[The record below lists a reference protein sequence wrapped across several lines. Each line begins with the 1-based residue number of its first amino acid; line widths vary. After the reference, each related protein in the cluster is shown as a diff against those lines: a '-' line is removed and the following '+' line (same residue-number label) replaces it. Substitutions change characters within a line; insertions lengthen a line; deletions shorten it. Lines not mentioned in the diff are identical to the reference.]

1 MRVNFLICAFITF
14 FYIAPA
20 QNIKL
25 LDNLRNKEVRAKGL
39 YDEFRYQEAA
49 RFYSQVYTGDTTRKD
64 IALLVGDCYRLT
76 YDYIDAEVWYSTGL
90 KGHEPKDATYYLHY
104 AQSLSNN
111 EKYQEAKVWFQKY
124 AAFEADHVR
133 TNKHIESLNQLH
145 FHFKDSTAVELK
157 PWSVNTTFA
166 EWAPAYYGNKIVFIS
181 NRGDTKKFK
190 NVLNWNL
197 DSYNDLFVTQES
209 EDGSMQ
215 EPVPFHSVTNS
226 SLHEG
231 PLVFY
236 DDDKI
241 IFTQNES
248 NGKKGGGHLSLFTAK
263 LNAEMEFQ
271 SIKKL
276 DLVEGDYSVAHPAI
290 TPDYKNLYFAS
301 NMPGGYGNSDLY
313 KAIWDGEKWG
323 KPVNLGPE
331 INTTGNESFPFAMNQ
346 DELVFTSDGHGGL
359 GGRDLFRVDFSQDH
373 IVLDNLGY
381 PFNSSKDDFGYISNE
396 TGSVG
401 YITSNRKNGKTDDD
415 IYRFSIR
422 WVAIEF
428 LVVDDKN
435 GNPLNEAEIKI
446 YRNGDLLD
454 VRFTNKNG
462 ILDFASIPSES
473 YLFEISKNGFEKHT
487 YHLHTDHGDAG
498 TLKEIYAILDS
509 VQKGTT
515 VKVDSADFAS
525 YSKYYNKER
534 LILRVDDE
542 IYEYREIGEY
552 KFLVSGDDKILLG
565 KVATD
570 ETMTMKER
578 AYDLVKAAGMEIHE
592 DFEINNVY
600 FDLNEKDFLTK
611 HKAELD
617 VVADVLNASPRV
629 KVEINTFSD
638 SRGSSVYNTEL
649 TLKRAQTVARY
660 FMSKGVQGSR
670 FLINGYGELG
680 ILNGCDD
687 TKECTEIQHAINRRV
702 EFNVILK

>member
-1 MRVNFLICAFITF
+1 
-14 FYIAPA
+14 
-20 QNIKL
+20 
-25 LDNLRNKEVRAKGL
+25 
-39 YDEFRYQEAA
+39 
-49 RFYSQVYTGDTTRKD
+49 
-64 IALLVGDCYRLT
+64 
-76 YDYIDAEVWYSTGL
+76 
-90 KGHEPKDATYYLHY
+90 
-104 AQSLSNN
+104 
-111 EKYQEAKVWFQKY
+111 
-124 AAFEADHVR
+124 
-133 TNKHIESLNQLH
+133 
-145 FHFKDSTAVELK
+145 
-157 PWSVNTTFA
+157 
-166 EWAPAYYGNKIVFIS
+166 
-181 NRGDTKKFK
+181 
-190 NVLNWNL
+190 
-197 DSYNDLFVTQES
+197 
-209 EDGSMQ
+209 
-215 EPVPFHSVTNS
+215 
-226 SLHEG
+226 
-231 PLVFY
+231 
-236 DDDKI
+236 
-241 IFTQNES
+241 
-248 NGKKGGGHLSLFTAK
+248 
-263 LNAEMEFQ
+263 
-271 SIKKL
+271 
-276 DLVEGDYSVAHPAI
+276 
-290 TPDYKNLYFAS
+290 
-301 NMPGGYGNSDLY
+301 
-313 KAIWDGEKWG
+313 
-323 KPVNLGPE
+323 
-331 INTTGNESFPFAMNQ
+331 
-346 DELVFTSDGHGGL
+346 
-359 GGRDLFRVDFSQDH
+359 
-373 IVLDNLGY
+373 
-381 PFNSSKDDFGYISNE
+381 
-396 TGSVG
+396 
-401 YITSNRKNGKTDDD
+401 
-415 IYRFSIR
+415 
-422 WVAIEF
+422 VAIEF